1 MQCDLT
7 QIPKSMV
14 ELYCS
19 KIGRKGDVEG
29 AHGQTIFSSGCE
41 PFTKNNLLRFVH
53 EQTLLPANSE
63 WCLSEDVDELEA
75 EIERLRAEIERLNK
89 LLSKDLMYWES
100 GREEDNASEEPWE
113 IADRVA
119 DEYLGPGEDQV
130 VEVQVAARLPDRKMR
145 VWRDANGDMKWEWVE

>member
-1 MQCDLT
+1 MKLQRFKVLLD
-7 QIPKSMV
+7 
-14 ELYCS
+14 
-19 KIGRKGDVEG
+19 GDFPCPSIQDMENG
-29 AHGQTIFSSGCE
+29 DI
-41 PFTKNNLLRFVH
+41 
-53 EQTLLPANSE
+53 LPLQSLEIVMA
-63 WCLSEDVDELEA
+63 EDVAILEDELKT
-75 EIERLRAEIERLNK
+75 LRAEIERLNK

-145 VWRDANGDMKWEWVE
+145 VWVDENANMGWEWVE